1 MSSNAIEQ
9 PAAEVVPSQTVE
21 VAPETNAAAAA
32 DAEPDEGEEAPE
44 VQAGRIAAAIAR
56 ARGALE
62 EVKTKVKDYDAQYKA
77 SETASAHLGGAI
89 AKAQSAFDELASVA
103 TALKDKTV
111 EIPTKALTRTI
122 AAANSSLEKISEVA
136 STYDDKFKLSSTV
149 KAAVDVP
156 RAKCAEALSEVSN
169 RAAAV
174 SAAANAKL
182 QGINDG
188 LRARALSIASVGANM
203 GANML
208 FNTAAAIQG
217 RYAIEEKAASAG
229 TTVSGKAIEIDEKY
243 NVKDKAGALVTGVLE
258 KAGAL
263 DGKVTG
269 GKLTP
274 WVLSAYESGLALAQ
288 DGLAYS
294 KEGYDAAKATRQSL
308 SEGQKLV
315 DAPASPEAPAEAATA
330 TEATNQSNDAPAKD

>member
-1 MSSNAIEQ
+1 MSTQ
-9 PAAEVVPSQTVE
+9 PAAEAVPTQTVE
-21 VAPETNAAAAA
+21 VAPEANAAAAA
-32 DAEPDEGEEAPE
+32 DAEPDAGDEAPE

-56 ARGALE
+56 AREALE

-89 AKAQSAFDELASVA
+89 SKAQSAFDELASVA

-111 EIPTKALTRTI
+111 EIPTKAFTRTI

-149 KAAVDVP
+149 KGAVDVP
-156 RAKCAEALSEVSN
+156 RKKCADALSEVSN

-182 QGINDG
+182 QGVNDG
-188 LRARALSIASVGANM
+188 LRARALSIASV

-229 TTVSGKAIEIDEKY
+229 TTVSGKATEIDEKY
-243 NVKDKAGALVTGVLE
+243 SVKDKAGALMTGVLE

-274 WVLSAYESGLALAQ
+274 VVLSAYESGLALAQ
-288 DGLAYS
+288 DGLAYA
-294 KEGYDAAKATRQSL
+294 KEGYDAAKATHQSL
-308 SEGQKLV
+308 SEGQKLL
-315 DAPASPEAPAEAATA
+315 DAAASPKPPAEAATA
-330 TEATNQSNDAPAKD
+330 A